1 MLYRL
6 VNERVQTNLVS
17 HVRRMVTLIVAVW
30 SKQLESLDKLAV
42 SKQTAF
48 ASLTNTSN
56 VVS

>member
-1 MLYRL
+1 LLYRL